1 MKRSSRL
8 LMAVLLA
15 ASLLTIPWIAQAEEA
30 LPVGESAGPSITR
43 ASDLAAQLGVLR
55 GDGQGVTEAYLAKST
70 TRIQAAILYL
80 RLLGKEQEAL
90 DYTGTDTF
98 ADAASAG
105 KANAPVL
112 AYLKNHPEFGW
123 NGTGGNQFEPAGL
136 VTSQQLYK
144 VMLEALG
151 YKSGTDFA
159 YGDTLA
165 FAASKGLSRA
175 AAAAPFKNADLA
187 VALIEALQATVK
199 TGSKTLSA
207 QLVELKV
214 IPAGAADKL
223 SGQRI
228 DIAKTVDGATYLTD
242 GKGKAL
248 YLFTTDTVDLN
259 SCQGQCLAN
268 WPILYSDNVLLDNGL
283 SPSDFGSFT
292 RSDGNKQLTYKGWP
306 LYHFEK
312 DMKAGDVNGEGVG
325 GVWFLIKQPFYT
337 IGLGKDAKLGNYLVD
352 SLGNTLYY
360 FDKDPTGASVCTGT
374 CLENWPAFHADGIH
388 VPKGVNAGDFGEI
401 AREDGTKQTTFKGYP
416 LYYFVKDAKRGDLN
430 GQAVNNVWYVV
441 DPAKFEGTTTGL
453 ARSTK
458 VTVEMKDYKFQSAD
472 ITVKAGT
479 PIEFVNPDADMKHN
493 AVAVNGAFETP
504 LLEEGESATITLT
517 EPGVY
522 EYFCEPHKSFM
533 KGKITVQ

>member
-1 MKRSSRL
+1 MKRRSRL
-8 LMAVLLA
+8 LTAVVL
-15 ASLLTIPWIAQAEEA
+15 ASLLTIPWTAQAEEA
-30 LPVGESAGPSITR
+30 LPISESAGPSFAQ
-43 ASDLAAQLGVLR
+43 ASDLAAELGVLR

-90 DYTGTDTF
+90 AYTGTDTF
-98 ADAASAG
+98 ADTASAG

-112 AYLKNHPEFGW
+112 AYLRNHPEYGW
-123 NGTGGNQFEPAGL
+123 NGTGGNRFEPAAL

-151 YKSGTDFA
+151 YKSGKDFE
-159 YGDTLA
+159 YSDTLA

-199 TGSKTLSA
+199 TGSKTLAA
-207 QLVELKV
+207 QLVELKA
-214 IPAGAADKL
+214 IPAGAGDKL
-223 SGQRI
+223 SGERI
-228 DIAKTVDGATYLTD
+228 DIAKTADGTTYLTD
-242 GKGKAL
+242 GKGMAL
-248 YLFTTDTVDLN
+248 YLFATDTVDLD

-268 WPILYSDNVLLDNGL
+268 WPVLYSDHVLLANGL
-283 SPSDFGSFT
+283 ASSDFGSFT

-306 LYHFEK
+306 LYYFAK
-312 DMKAGDVNGEGVG
+312 DAKAGDVNGEGVG
-325 GVWFLIKQPFYT
+325 NVWFLIKQPFYT
-337 IGLGKDAKLGNYLVD
+337 IGLGTDAKLGNYLVD
-352 SLGNTLYY
+352 SQGNTLYY
-360 FDKDPTGASVCTGT
+360 FDQDPAGASVCSGT
-374 CLENWPAFHADGIH
+374 CLENWPAFHADGIQ
-388 VPKGVNAGDFGEI
+388 VPKGVNASDFSEI
-401 AREDGTKQTTFKGYP
+401 TREDGTKQTTFKGYP

-441 DPAKFEGTTTGL
+441 DPAKFAGTTTGL
-453 ARSTK
+453 AQTTK
-458 VTVEMKDYKFQSAD
+458 VTIEMKDYEFQSAD

-479 PIEFVNPDADMKHN
+479 TIEFINRDADMKHN

-517 EPGVY
+517 KPGVY
-522 EYFCEPHKSFM
+522 EYFCEPHQSFM
-533 KGKITVQ
+533 KGKITVE